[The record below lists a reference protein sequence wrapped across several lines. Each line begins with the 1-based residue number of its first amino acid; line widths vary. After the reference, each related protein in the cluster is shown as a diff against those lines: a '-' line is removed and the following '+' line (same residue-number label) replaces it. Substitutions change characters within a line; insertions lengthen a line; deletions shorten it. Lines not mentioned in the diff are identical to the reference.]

1 MMLRSLGGLLR
12 ERMLASLLAL
22 ALASGVGCSASSQ
35 TTADAAAPMA
45 YDVATTGGMPGG
57 GLAFGARGAM
67 EEPPAEP
74 SPERQSAPTTV
85 YASDRDSDDESY
97 AKKPQD
103 DSPKKEEPP
112 APPKTKPAVGGEGK
126 GPGPGPGPG
135 GVIADPSRKQ
145 PILIYKAEFSLSVY
159 EVQKSLDAVDGL
171 AKEVGGYLSRRDDRS
186 ITIRVPAEHFQKVV
200 DSIAKV
206 GDVLHRDVVSEDIT
220 AEFRDLEVQLSNLIA
235 LRARFEKLLDKAGK
249 VEEALAIEQQLGR
262 VTGEIERI
270 KGRLKLLGDQ
280 ARYSTITVRFEAR
293 SNQQVQQGPFVLPLP
308 WLSQVGLRR
317 LMSL

>member
-1 MMLRSLGGLLR
+1 MMLRRLGGFLR
-12 ERMLASLLAL
+12 ERMLASAL
-22 ALASGVGCSASSQ
+22 ALAFASGLGCGGASKS
-35 TTADAAAPMA
+35 ADAAAPMA
-45 YDVATTGGMPGG
+45 YDVTGGMPGG
-57 GLAFGARGAM
+57 GAYGARGPMEM
-67 EEPPAEP
+67 EEAAGEP
-74 SPERQSAPTTV
+74 SPQRETAPTTV
-85 YASDRDSDDESY
+85 FASDSDDETY
-97 AKKPQD
+97 AKAPQ
-103 DSPKKEEPP
+103 DSPKKAEPP
-112 APPKTKPAVGGEGK
+112 APPKPGPAVAGDGK
-126 GPGPGPGPG
+126 GQGPGPGPGPG

-171 AKEVGGYLSRRDDRS
+171 AKEVGGYLSRRDDHS

-206 GDVLHRDVVSEDIT
+206 GDVLHRDVVSEDVT

-235 LRARFEKLLDKAGK
+235 LRARFEKLLEKAGK

>member
-1 MMLRSLGGLLR
+1 MKLFRSRFSMRGPVLAFAAMLAVAGAGCASQSKLGPYERAMAGDAPAAYDATMTTGLGGV
-12 ERMLASLLAL
+12 AA
-22 ALASGVGCSASSQ
+22 GV
-35 TTADAAAPMA
+35 
-45 YDVATTGGMPGG
+45 
-57 GLAFGARGAM
+57 RGPD
-67 EEPPAEP
+67 EVLPEPA
-74 SPERQSAPTTV
+74 PERESPTTV
-85 YASDRDSDDESY
+85 PVADRDDDF
-97 AKKPQD
+97 AKAPQD
-103 DSPKKEEPP
+103 VPKKEAP
-112 APPKTKPAVGGEGK
+112 APPKDKSTGTGEGK
-126 GPGPGPGPG
+126 AQGPGPGPGSGPG
-135 GVIADPSRKQ
+135 GVVADPSRKQ
-145 PILIYKAEFSLSVY
+145 PILIYRAEFSLSVY

-171 AKEVGGYLSRRDDRS
+171 AKEVGGYLSRRDDHS

-206 GDVLHRDVVSEDIT
+206 GDVLHRDVVSEDVT
-220 AEFRDLEVQLSNLIA
+220 AEYRDLEVQLANLIA
-235 LRARFEKLLDKAGK
+235 LRARFEKLLEKAGK

-308 WLSQVGLRR
+308 WLNQVGLRR

>member
-1 MMLRSLGGLLR
+1 MMLHRLGAFLHEHGF
-12 ERMLASLLAL
+12 AAAVAL
-22 ALASGVGCSASSQ
+22 AMVGGVGCGSGSQAS
-35 TTADAAAPMA
+35 ADAAAPMTYEVSA
-45 YDVATTGGMPGG
+45 TGGMPGG
-57 GLAFGARGAM
+57 AAVGARAAM
-67 EEPPAEP
+67 DERAEV
-74 SPERQSAPTTV
+74 SRQSDSEPTTLP
-85 YASDRDSDDESY
+85 ASDKDSDDDY
-97 AKKPQD
+97 AKKPQED
-103 DSPKKEEPP
+103 APKKEAPP
-112 APPKTKPAVGGEGK
+112 APPPKSKPAVVADGK
-126 GPGPGPGPG
+126 GQAPGPGPGPG

-145 PILIYKAEFSLSVY
+145 PILIYRAEFSLSVY

-171 AKEVGGYLSRRDDRS
+171 AKDVGGYLSRRDDHS

-206 GDVLHRDVVSEDIT
+206 GDVLHRDVVSEDVT

-235 LRARFEKLLDKAGK
+235 LRARFEKLLEKAGK